1 MAAERTGRVERRTR
15 ETDVTVEVAVDGPT
29 GAEVATGVPFL
40 DHMLT
45 ALAVHGR
52 FGLRVQAKGDLEVDA
67 HHTVED
73 VAIVLGEAFAVATGD
88 RAGIDRFGEASC
100 PLDESLARVVVDCS
114 GRGYAVIDVPLT
126 GPAVGTMAASLV
138 PHFLET
144 FAFRAGITLH
154 ATTRGRDD
162 HHMTEA
168 TFKALAVALRRA
180 FARDPALEG
189 RPASTKGTL

>member
-52 FGLRVQAKGDLEVDA
+52 FGLRVLAMGDLEVDA

-88 RAGIDRFGEASC
+88 RAGTPRTENAFSRLRTFPAPWSMIAIEGLPFKGFPWWTRAC
-100 PLDESLARVVVDCS
+100 P
-114 GRGYAVIDVPLT
+114 
-126 GPAVGTMAASLV
+126 PA
-138 PHFLET
+138 
-144 FAFRAGITLH
+144 
-154 ATTRGRDD
+154 RGR
-162 HHMTEA
+162 
-168 TFKALAVALRRA
+168 
-180 FARDPALEG
+180 ARTPAG
-189 RPASTKGTL
+189 ARPPAP